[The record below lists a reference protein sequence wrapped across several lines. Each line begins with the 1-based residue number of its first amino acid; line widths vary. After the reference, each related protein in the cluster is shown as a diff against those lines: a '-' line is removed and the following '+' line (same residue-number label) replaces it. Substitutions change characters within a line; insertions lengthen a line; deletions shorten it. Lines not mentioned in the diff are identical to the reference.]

1 MTRLIIQAKVQFHWE
16 MDLNC
21 IIDYVLPRHWIF
33 KVELY
38 QESLLNFNPCP
49 PRLTFHSMLEQSVGH
64 RVLHPW
70 LFSNVVPRIV
80 SAWIYKTLDLY
91 LRICNLIEYK
101 VTVIIIRFDDFTS
114 HDANFP
120 PARKSLLLFLYI
132 VLDFLIKRWTICLNF
147 FLVSRCLTFV
157 FTTVYSP
164 IAAGC
169 NWLAGPVDEIL
180 IAAQEHFSDGNNP
193 ACSSQKMKLD
203 TVL

>member
-1 MTRLIIQAKVQFHWE
+1 

-21 IIDYVLPRHWIF
+21 IIDYVLPRHWMF
-33 KVELY
+33 KIELY
-38 QESLLNFNPCP
+38 HESLLSFSPCP

-70 LFSNVVPRIV
+70 LLSNMVPRVV
-80 SAWIYKTLDLY
+80 SAWIYKTLRYIRLQNVKTMNK
-91 LRICNLIEYK
+91 IK
-101 VTVIIIRFDDFTS
+101 VTVIIIRFDDFTF

-120 PARKSLLLFLYI
+120 PARESLLLFLYI

-193 ACSSQKMKLD
+193 ACSSQKMKLNAI
-203 TVL
+203 L